1 MNNRLISNYG
11 PIALIRLCYS
21 FVITRLFFH
30 PARLIRQPIYIRGR
44 KRIKWGRGF
53 TTGVG
58 VRLDAFGQSADL
70 NLVIGEN
77 VQLNDYVHI
86 GAIERVSIGDDVMV
100 ASRVF
105 ISDHNHGNYNTGE
118 HTSNPDIAPSKRL
131 LSAAPVFIGDRV
143 WIGENVCILPGVSIG
158 DGAVIGAGSVVTH
171 NIPAESIAVG
181 VPARVIKTY
190 SRLKKEW
197 VRV

>member
-1 MNNRLISNYG
+1 MNNHLISNHG

-21 FVITRLFFH
+21 FVMTRLFFY

-58 VRLDAFGQSADL
+58 VRLDAFGKGTDF

-105 ISDHNHGNYNTGE
+105 ISDHNHGSYNRGE
-118 HTSNPDIAPSKRL
+118 HKSSPDIAPSKRP
-131 LSAAPVFIGDRV
+131 LSAAPVFIEDRV

-158 DGAVIGAGSVVTH
+158 YGSVIGAGSVVTH

-181 VPARVIKTY
+181 VPAKVIKKY
-190 SRLKKEW
+190 SRSTNEW
-197 VRV
+197 VNI